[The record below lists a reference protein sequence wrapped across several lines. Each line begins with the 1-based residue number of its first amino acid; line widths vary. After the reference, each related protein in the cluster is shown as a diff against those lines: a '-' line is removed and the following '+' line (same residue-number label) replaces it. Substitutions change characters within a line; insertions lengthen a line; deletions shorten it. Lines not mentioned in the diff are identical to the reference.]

1 MQLLQILAEKKDMFD
16 RIDAAIHSAVS
27 RLGFSELRPKQL
39 LCVRRFVEGHDVF
52 VSLPTGSGKSLC
64 YWVLPW
70 TFDTL
75 KRRHRSTVL
84 VISPLDALM
93 KDQQRSL
100 QSLGVKAIQGTSD
113 DDTIIEDI
121 KQGYYEIVFISPERL
136 LTSEDWRDMLQ
147 SPIYKEQL
155 VGVIVD
161 EAHCVKK
168 W

>member
-1 MQLLQILAEKKDMFD
+1 MTIK
-16 RIDAAIHSAVS
+16 
-27 RLGFSELRPKQL
+27 
-39 LCVRRFVEGHDVF
+39 
-52 VSLPTGSGKSLC
+52 
-64 YWVLPW
+64 
-70 TFDTL
+70 
-75 KRRHRSTVL
+75 
-84 VISPLDALM
+84 
-93 KDQQRSL
+93 
-100 QSLGVKAIQGTSD
+100 
-113 DDTIIEDI
+113 IIEDI